1 MVFISY
7 AYCMSSTD
15 SVDNNTIYMP
25 YKKINDLFDY
35 KSTIEIHLQLVHEV
49 PFFRAQI
56 AAALSQGQNISRSLD
71 EHYTKLKAS
80 YTTLDAY
87 YGIKSDLLI
96 NECFEYWKVHL
107 NYELDLV
114 HMNAILNLRNYII
127 AHDTNDAVSY
137 NAQAIRNILS
147 SRLLDC
153 YSYFQH
159 KNQLDLQSFTDEQ
172 LQQMASNTIAWQE
185 DNKDQWNAYVIGK
198 LPRIFPQE

>member
-1 MVFISY
+1 
-7 AYCMSSTD
+7 
-15 SVDNNTIYMP
+15 MP
-25 YKKINDLFDY
+25 YKKINDLFGY
-35 KSTIEIHLQLVHEV
+35 KSTIEKHLQLVHQV
-49 PFFRAQI
+49 PFLRAQV
-56 AAALSQGQNISRSLD
+56 AAALLPGQHISRSLD
-71 EHYTKLKAS
+71 EYYTKLKAS

-96 NECFEYWKVHL
+96 NECFEYWNVHL

-127 AHDTNDAVSY
+127 AHDTNDKISY

-159 KNQLDLQSFTDEQ
+159 KNQLDLQSFPDEQ
-172 LQQMASNTIAWQE
+172 LQQMINNTVAWQE
-185 DNKDQWNAYVIGK
+185 YNKNKWNKYVMGK
-198 LPRIFPQE
+198 LPTHISSRVRSK